1 MRPDL
6 TVNVPNCRIECAWH
20 NARNDC
26 LLSDVGTD
34 IFEPLG
40 KNQILE
46 SIATCRSLMPKTSKI
61 PAKEPVD
68 ELSWPKISLKQNVE
82 VEVVEPEQIIV
93 LDVSAH

>member
-20 NARNDC
+20 SARNDC

-34 IFEPLG
+34 ISSHSERR
-40 KNQILE
+40 NLE
-46 SIATCRSLMPKTSKI
+46 STATCRSTQMPKTSKVS
-61 PAKEPVD
+61 AKESVD
-68 ELSWPKISLKQNVE
+68 EVPWPKISLKQNVE